1 MNIEL
6 QNFET
11 ILEAINEIKKQ
22 QKTLKNNITDITG
35 FVQTSF
41 QQQRKIEEKEFNQLS
56 ENMNEQL
63 GNKIKD
69 LEKKILKEIEN
80 RRKLIK
86 NNNGNS
92 VFKSGSNYSYKK
104 NINNNNNDND
114 SNSDIIQNVEKDSN
128 EFQNEDNE
136 YSIFKKSND
145 DNKKV
150 YYLEILSSDIEHTI
164 NQSDLEEKSDITFN
178 ITIHNAGD
186 EKLPPKTYI
195 KFENKNEKL
204 EFKQIINELEGKDT
218 KNIKCNIKILD
229 KDIKENYESNLIIYN
244 KKNTIKCEPKKFKLV
259 IKKNNDESDNSDSS
273 NNDDEQI
280 KLNDM
285 EFEKIFNALRK
296 TIDYKYSKK
305 SKNTITEAIK
315 KKKIIIKNIKKK
327 KMKRKNKNYLKN

>member
-1 MNIEL
+1 MEN

-178 ITIHNAGD
+178 ITIHNAGN
-186 EKLPPKTYI
+186 EKIPPKTYI
-195 KFENKNEKL
+195 KFENENKKL
-204 EFKQIINELEGKDT
+204 KFKQLIDELE
-218 KNIKCNIKILD
+218 D

-273 NNDDEQI
+273 HNDDGQI
-280 KLNDM
+280 KLN
-285 EFEKIFNALRK
+285 EEELKKALS
-296 TIDYKYSKK
+296 IL
-305 SKNTITEAIK
+305 KNTINYGYTSNSQRKINEAINK
-315 KKKIIIKNIKKK
+315 KKDYYKQYKEEKDDKEKQKLFEKLIKKISK
-327 KMKRKNKNYLKN
+327 DLS